1 MPSGPVYL
9 VCAPDEQ
16 SPNNPRQALSW
27 LFMMVGRL
35 DPYPNSKYK
44 RQVTTD
50 RHRDEARQGPERA
63 MNSLQYKQVWIK
75 SLSKL
80 LQDES
85 V

>member
-1 MPSGPVYL
+1 
-9 VCAPDEQ
+9 
-16 SPNNPRQALSW
+16 
-27 LFMMVGRL
+27 MMGRL

-63 MNSLQYKQVWIK
+63 MNSLQYKQVWIT